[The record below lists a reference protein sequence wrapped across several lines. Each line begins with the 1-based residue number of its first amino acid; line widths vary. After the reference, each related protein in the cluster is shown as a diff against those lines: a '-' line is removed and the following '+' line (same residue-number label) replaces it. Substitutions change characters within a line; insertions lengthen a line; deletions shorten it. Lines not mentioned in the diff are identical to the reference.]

1 MLRRRFLQLQ
11 LLLVVFPWATRSDA
25 PTAQTCCATCLAQ
38 PNVGAAD
45 AVDFTACSAAQTT
58 CCFDQTCS
66 PASFGTPT
74 FDLTLVSFV
83 GTSMVFPSG
92 NWLRLQ
98 WPAATDVK
106 YIALKTN
113 QPKLSQVTN
122 ASVSATAKD
131 TTFFI
136 CPTIEGTLYLRGFAA
151 GGCTASK
158 ELNITISPGNRTN
171 ACSDSSLPTLP
182 PASLTDSDCDP
193 VRGAIVNGICTCLE
207 DYAGPPQCLSNSV
220 WRRWGQIVTYIA
232 GGLSALTAMF
242 GLYRFYKMRK
252 AKQERLEMEQHRL
265 DNGDGHIHDTPQY
278 TTWNKPMD
286 TPPLLPPQSQASLRS
301 KKDDDSVLKAK
312 LAPIPRRDTR
322 MESEEVVILASP
334 KSTAPWNTMVH
345 RGVVEDDDNEGG
357 AQEYTL

>member
-1 MLRRRFLQLQ
+1 MPRRRFLQF
-11 LLLVVFPWATRSDA
+11 LLVVFPSAASSDA
-25 PTAQTCCATCLAQ
+25 PTTAQTCCATCLAQ

-66 PASFGTPT
+66 PAAFGTPT

-158 ELNITISPGNRTN
+158 ELNIT
-171 ACSDSSLPTLP
+171 
-182 PASLTDSDCDP
+182 
-193 VRGAIVNGICTCLE
+193 
-207 DYAGPPQCLSNSV
+207 
-220 WRRWGQIVTYIA
+220 
-232 GGLSALTAMF
+232 LSALTAMF

-265 DNGDGHIHDTPQY
+265 DNSSDGHIHDTPQC

-301 KKDDDSVLKAK
+301 KKDDDSMLKTK

-322 MESEEVVILASP
+322 MESDEVVILASP
-334 KSTAPWNTMVH
+334 KSTATWNAMVH
-345 RGVVEDDDNEGG
+345 RGVAEDDDNDGG